1 MNLAAWL
8 HSLGLERYEQ
18 AFRENDIDAA
28 VLAHLPADDLI
39 GVGVTSVGH
48 RRKLL
53 AAIAALRD
61 RAASTPLPVPGAP
74 ASISRVASPLPEA
87 ERRQVT
93 VLFADLTG
101 YTKLADELD
110 AEEV

>member
-1 MNLAAWL
+1 
-8 HSLGLERYEQ
+8 
-18 AFRENDIDAA
+18 
-28 VLAHLPADDLI
+28 
-39 GVGVTSVGH
+39 
-48 RRKLL
+48 
-53 AAIAALRD
+53 AIAALRD

-110 AEEV
+110 AEEVHAILGSFFDLADASVANHGGTVDKYIGDCVLALYGAPLGYC